1 MIETKSVKNIRE
13 IEIETTRMMNI
24 QLIVY
29 RIAQTLAVIDKI
41 SKNVMIEM
49 IVWELTFFLV
59 MIDGFRDF

>member
-29 RIAQTLAVIDKI
+29 RIAQTIAVIDKI

-49 IVWELTFFLV
+49 IV
-59 MIDGFRDF
+59 

>member
-1 MIETKSVKNIRE
+1 MKNIRV

-29 RIAQTLAVIDKI
+29 KIARAIAMIDKI